1 MTDYSAHGSLDLKQV
16 SLNEV
21 CVYHADDDNYKV
33 GIKADSAPAASFDL
47 TLPNQAGQ
55 LLCDADSIAL
65 SQTDIDGA
73 TEESSPSSSMFLPI
87 YDGAANKKVSIQNL
101 FNENGQSGLPSSS
114 NSQILI
120 SDGTD
125 YNSRTVGGDL
135 TCDNAGDFTI
145 SASSVDNG
153 KIADDAVSTDKIQDD
168 SITDA
173 KIEHAPATDGTAEAS
188 KYVKTDASN
197 EIASL
202 NKVSSV
208 DFACSGVVELSS
220 KWRFAI
226 NGEKLELQ
234 YSSDSGSTYAV
245 AHSFSN

>member
-135 TCDNAGDFTI
+135 TCDDTGDFTI
-145 SASSVDNG
+145 SASSISTA
-153 KIADDAVSTDKIQDD
+153 KIADDA
-168 SITDA
+168 ITDA
-173 KIEHAPATDGTAEAS
+173 KIEHAPTTDGTAEAS

-208 DFACSGVVELSS
+208 DFACSGNIDIAD
-220 KWRFAI
+220 KWRLVV

-234 YSSDSGSTYAV
+234 YYDGSSFSV
-245 AHSFSN
+245 KHSFSS